1 MEKTEKRTGARRKT
15 GNRTNIQEKRTNT
28 TRHTQRENFDSRRL
42 EESRNRAKLNIVNTC
57 PEDIMNESKR
67 KIGIAPITA
76 DNIRDWVEDED
87 SQENDQDTK
96 LFKANSH
103 HIPRMNAAVMILE
116 EKLKNPMSEIVLIDA
131 KICREPE
138 KGIMWLEC
146 SESFVKRIFYKAS
159 ILQDPTIRTIQY
171 TPHETFK
178 RKIAID
184 GILKEMREKEVNLKT
199 QVRPGNDDWEVRL
212 KKASKYEY
220 DSWDVLTVEDID
232 PEGKVPPMQIK
243 YKKDDPK
250 VKEFLKVKTKEVDEE
265 GFETFISK
273 NK

>member
-1 MEKTEKRTGARRKT
+1 
-15 GNRTNIQEKRTNT
+15 
-28 TRHTQRENFDSRRL
+28 
-42 EESRNRAKLNIVNTC
+42 
-57 PEDIMNESKR
+57 
-67 KIGIAPITA
+67 
-76 DNIRDWVEDED
+76 
-87 SQENDQDTK
+87 
-96 LFKANSH
+96 
-103 HIPRMNAAVMILE
+103 
-116 EKLKNPMSEIVLIDA
+116 
-131 KICREPE
+131 
-138 KGIMWLEC
+138 
-146 SESFVKRIFYKAS
+146 
-159 ILQDPTIRTIQY
+159 
-171 TPHETFK
+171 
-178 RKIAID
+178 
-184 GILKEMREKEVNLKT
+184 MREKEVNLKT